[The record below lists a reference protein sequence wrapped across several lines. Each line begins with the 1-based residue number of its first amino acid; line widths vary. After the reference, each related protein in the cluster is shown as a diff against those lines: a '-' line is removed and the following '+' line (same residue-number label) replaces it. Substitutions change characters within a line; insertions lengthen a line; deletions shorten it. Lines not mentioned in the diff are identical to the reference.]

1 MLLFGSLLNFGIN
14 NDRVVQINASGE
26 LSGVIDDPYLRKT
39 QTKFFEV
46 DSLCLLQKLKKLNF
60 KLVSEPGNL
69 FCETGK

>member
-46 DSLCLLQKLKKLNF
+46 DSYCA
-60 KLVSEPGNL
+60 S
-69 FCETGK
+69 CRS